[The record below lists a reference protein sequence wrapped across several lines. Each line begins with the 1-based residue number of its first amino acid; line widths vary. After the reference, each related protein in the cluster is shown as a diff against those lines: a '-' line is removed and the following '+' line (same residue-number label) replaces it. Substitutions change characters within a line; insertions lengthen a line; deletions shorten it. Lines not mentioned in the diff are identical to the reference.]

1 MDNTYMA
8 LVIGLLILIASF
20 ISVEAAISVAII
32 EIAMGVVGGNFLGLH
47 STPWIDFLAGFGSIL
62 LTFLAGAE
70 TDPQQMKE
78 KLKESLLIGGVS
90 FLAPF
95 LLTFAYCYLMAGW
108 TFKASEIGGTALS
121 TTSLAVVYAVLV
133 ETGLTETKIG
143 KIIMASC
150 FITDFGTALALS
162 LLFAQGNWF
171 TLVFIIGSAVIIF
184 LSPKIICPILKRYGN
199 RVIEPEIKFLFFL
212 LFLLMYLGKI
222 GASHAVLPVF
232 ILGLVLSN
240 TLRSNRDL
248 QRKLRVIAFAMITP
262 FFLIK
267 GGMSVSL
274 REVYANFGLLLVLYV
289 VKTGAK
295 LIVVYPLAKK
305 YIPRGA
311 TYATLLMST
320 GLTFGTISSL
330 YGLTAGFINTSQ
342 FSVLVTVVILTAI
355 VPTLIAQRWFQPSLG
370 EESKASAEPV
380 KELSTLV
387 TEQKGGDNVQIQ

>member
-1 MDNTYMA
+1 MDNTYVA
-8 LVIGLLILIASF
+8 LIMGLLILVSSF
-20 ISVEAAISVAII
+20 ISIEAAVSVTII
-32 EIAMGVVGGNFLGLH
+32 EIAMGVLGGNFLGLH
-47 STPWIDFLAGFGSIL
+47 STPWIDFLAGFGGIL

-70 TDPQQMKE
+70 TDPQLMKE
-78 KLKESLLIGGVS
+78 KFKESVLIGGIS

-95 LLTFAYCYLMAGW
+95 LLTFAYCYWIAGW
-108 TFKASEIGGTALS
+108 AFKAAEIGGTVLS

-150 FITDFGTALALS
+150 FVTDFGTALALS

-171 TLVFIIGSAVIIF
+171 TIVFIISSAVIIF
-184 LSPKIICPILKRYGN
+184 LSSKIIHPILKRYGN

-262 FFLIK
+262 FFFIK
-267 GGMSVSL
+267 GGMNVSL
-274 REVYANFGLLLVLYV
+274 KEVYANFGVLLVLFG
-289 VKTGAK
+289 VKVGAK
-295 LIVVYPLAKK
+295 LITVYPLAKK
-305 YIPRGA
+305 YVPQNA
-311 TYATLLMST
+311 AYTTLLMST
-320 GLTFGTISSL
+320 GLTFGTISSM
-330 YGLTAGFINTSQ
+330 YGLSEGFINIGQ
-342 FSVLVTVVILTAI
+342 FSVLITVVILTAI
-355 VPTLIAQRWFQPSLG
+355 GPTFIAQRWFQPSVS
-370 EESKASAEPV
+370 EESKLSGKSV
-380 KELSTLV
+380 KELSALV
-387 TEQKGGDNVQIQ
+387 TEQKEG

>member
-1 MDNTYMA
+1 MDNTYVA
-8 LVIGLLILIASF
+8 LTMGLLILIASI
-20 ISVEAAISVAII
+20 ISVEAAISAAII
-32 EIAMGVVGGNFLGLH
+32 EIAMGVLGGNFLGLH
-47 STPWIDFLAGFGSIL
+47 STPWIDFLAGFGGIL

-70 TDPQQMKE
+70 TDPQLMKE
-78 KLKESLLIGGVS
+78 KLKESVLIGGIS

-95 LLTFAYCYLMAGW
+95 LLTFAYCYWVAGW
-108 TFKASEIGGTALS
+108 SIKAAEIGGTALS

-150 FITDFGTALALS
+150 FATDFGTALALS

-184 LSPKIICPILKRYGN
+184 LSPKLMSPILKRYGN
-199 RVIEPEIKFLFFL
+199 RVIEPEIKFLFFI

-248 QRKLRVIAFAMITP
+248 QRKLRVIAFALITP
-262 FFLIK
+262 FFFIK
-267 GGMSVSL
+267 GGMNVSL
-274 REVYANFGLLLVLYV
+274 KEVYANLGLLLVLFV

-295 LIVVYPLAKK
+295 LIGVYPLAKK
-305 YIPRGA
+305 YVPKNA
-311 TYATLLMST
+311 TYTTLLMST
-320 GLTFGTISSL
+320 GLTFGTISSM
-330 YGLTAGFINTSQ
+330 YGLSAGFISIGQ
-342 FSVLVTVVILTAI
+342 FSVLITVVILTAI
-355 VPTLIAQRWFQPSLG
+355 IPTFIAQRWLQPSLSEEFGLSGKSAG
-370 EESKASAEPV
+370 EISA
-380 KELSTLV
+380 LV
-387 TEQKGGDNVQIQ
+387 TEQKEG

>member
-1 MDNTYMA
+1 MDSTYVA
-8 LVIGLLILIASF
+8 LIMGVLILVASF

-32 EIAMGVVGGNFLGLH
+32 EIAMGVIGGNFLGLQ
-47 STPWIDFLAGFGSIL
+47 STPWIDFLAGFGGIL

-70 TDPQQMKE
+70 TDPQLMRE
-78 KLKESLLIGGVS
+78 KFKESFLIGGIS

-95 LLTFAYCYLMAGW
+95 LFAFAYCYWVAGW
-108 TFKASEIGGTALS
+108 SMKASQIAGAALS

-133 ETGLTETKIG
+133 ETGLTETRIG

-150 FITDFGTALALS
+150 FVTDFGTALALS
-162 LLFAQGNWF
+162 LLFAEGNPLI
-171 TLVFIIGSAVIIF
+171 LVFVFGSAVIIF
-184 LSPKIICPILKRYGN
+184 LSSKVMYPILKRYGN

-240 TLRSNRDL
+240 ALRSNRDL

-262 FFLIK
+262 FFFIK
-267 GGMSVSL
+267 GGMNVSL
-274 REVYANFGLLLVLYV
+274 NEVYANFGILLVLFGL
-289 VKTGAK
+289 KMGAK
-295 LIVVYPLAKK
+295 VIGVYPLAKK
-305 YIPRGA
+305 YIPKSA

-330 YGLTAGFINTSQ
+330 YGLSAGFINISQ

-355 VPTLIAQRWFQPSLG
+355 VPTFIAQRWFQPDLS
-370 EESKASAEPV
+370 EELELSNRTV
-380 KELSTLV
+380 KELPALSLNDQ
-387 TEQKGGDNVQIQ
+387 EEGENV

>member
-1 MDNTYMA
+1 MDYTYIA
-8 LVIGLLILIASF
+8 LIVGLLILVASL

-32 EIAMGVVGGNFLGLH
+32 EIAMGVIGGNFLGLH
-47 STPWIDFLAGFGSIL
+47 TTPWIDFLAGFGSIL

-70 TDPQQMKE
+70 TDPRIMKE
-78 KLKESLLIGGVS
+78 KLKESLFIGGIS

-95 LLTFAYCYLMAGW
+95 LLTFAYCYWVAGW
-108 TFKASEIGGTALS
+108 TFKAAEIGGTALS

-133 ETGLTETKIG
+133 ETGLTETKLG

-162 LLFAQGNWF
+162 LLFAQGNWL
-171 TLVFIIGSAVIIF
+171 TLVFIIGSALIIF
-184 LSPKIICPILKRYGN
+184 LSPKVMFPILRRYGN
-199 RVIEPEIKFLFFL
+199 RVIEPEIKFLFFI

-262 FFLIK
+262 FFFIK
-267 GGMSVSL
+267 GGMNVSL
-274 REVYANFGLLLVLYV
+274 KEVYANFGLLLVLFV
-289 VKTGAK
+289 VKIGAK
-295 LIVVYPLAKK
+295 LIGVYPLAKK

-330 YGLTAGFINTSQ
+330 YGLSAGFINTSQ

-355 VPTLIAQRWFQPSLG
+355 VPTFVAQRWFQPSLREEFQKSG
-370 EESKASAEPV
+370 EPLENLSA
-380 KELSTLV
+380 LV
-387 TEQKGGDNVQIQ
+387 IEQKEGENV